1 MGGRSH
7 YGKGQSHG
15 YYGYATPGSAV
26 SKGFEDS
33 YGYHKG
39 GSEEAKVDGS
49 GEPVRKWWT
58 KLEKD
63 QHNGMSARKEYDA
76 VGADLLASGRYDM
89 QAVARILLEKEKAK
103 QAQAAAGRL
112 SDEDKTFAREI
123 AKAVASHTEDAVPE
137 KELDEEDILKA
148 KKKAQEEERK
158 RKEEHEMIVEK
169 ERKAEKEANE
179 QVQKNEEQE
188 EKEVETQ
195 LKEEQ
200 RDQEKKKK

>member
-1 MGGRSH
+1 MG
-7 YGKGQSHG
+7 
-15 YYGYATPGSAV
+15 AT
-26 SKGFEDS
+26 
-33 YGYHKG
+33 
-39 GSEEAKVDGS
+39 

-123 AKAVASHTEDAVPE
+123 AKAVASHTEDGNPP
-137 KELDEEDILKA
+137 
-148 KKKAQEEERK
+148 
-158 RKEEHEMIVEK
+158 
-169 ERKAEKEANE
+169 
-179 QVQKNEEQE
+179 E
-188 EKEVETQ
+188 EKDLEMKRS
-195 LKEEQ
+195 LKSK
-200 RDQEKKKK
+200 RRH